1 MFLTVG
7 LAQSGSDLATVFVM
21 SAEPMEHEPSLQTVD
36 ELAATTGFTVRT
48 TRYYASLG
56 LIPPPIRKGRVGY
69 YGPDHRARLELIRAL
84 QDHGFTLQA
93 VERFLEGLPDGVTAE
108 DLAIQRALITSWTS
122 ESTDEIFVRIARELR
137 RMGLPKDA
145 LAQAQE
151 ISTRHMQGLVMELSR
166 LFRDE
171 VIEPFRQT
179 HHTAAEAE
187 RFEQALPR
195 LRDLTI
201 EAIVAA
207 FQEAAN
213 RTISRS
219 LEVGI
224 RSET

>member
-1 MFLTVG
+1 
-7 LAQSGSDLATVFVM
+7 M
-21 SAEPMEHEPSLQTVD
+21 SAEPIEQDVSLQTVD
-36 ELAATTGFTVRT
+36 ELAASTGFTVRT

-69 YGPDHRARLELIRAL
+69 YGPEHRARLELIRAL
-84 QDHGFTLQA
+84 QEHGFTLQA
-93 VERFLEGLPDGVTAE
+93 VERFLDGLPEGVTAE

-122 ESTDEIFVRIARELR
+122 ESTEEIFVRIARELR

-145 LAQAQE
+145 LAQAQV
-151 ISTRHMQGLVMELSR
+151 ISTRHMEGLVVELGR

-179 HHTAAEAE
+179 QHSAAEVE
-187 RFEQALPR
+187 HFEQALPR

-219 LEVGI
+219 LGI
-224 RSET
+224 GTIS

>member
-1 MFLTVG
+1 MTVV
-7 LAQSGSDLATVFVM
+7 LRQSRAPLATVGHM
-21 SAEPMEHEPSLQTVD
+21 SAEPIEHDASLQTVD

-84 QDHGFTLQA
+84 QDHGFTLQG
-93 VERFLEGLPDGVTAE
+93 VERFLEGLPEGVTPE
-108 DLAIQRALITSWTS
+108 DLAIQRALITSWSS

-145 LAQAQE
+145 LARAQE
-151 ISTRHMQGLVMELSR
+151 ISTRHMEGLVVELSR
-166 LFRDE
+166 LFRDQ

-179 HHTAAEAE
+179 QHTAAEAE
-187 RFEQALPR
+187 HFEQALPR
-195 LRDLTI
+195 LRDLTV

-213 RTISRS
+213 QSISRS
-219 LEVGI
+219 LQIGMN
-224 RSET
+224 S

>member
-1 MFLTVG
+1 
-7 LAQSGSDLATVFVM
+7 M
-21 SAEPMEHEPSLQTVD
+21 SAEPLERDLSLQTVD

-69 YGPDHRARLELIRAL
+69 YGPEHRARLELIRAL
-84 QDHGFTLQA
+84 QEHGFTLQG
-93 VERFLEGLPDGVTAE
+93 VERFLDGLPEGVTAE

-122 ESTDEIFVRIARELR
+122 ESTEEIFVRIARELR

-145 LAQAQE
+145 LAEAQE
-151 ISTRHMQGLVMELSR
+151 ISTRHMEGLVIELSR
-166 LFRDE
+166 LFRDQ
-171 VIEPFRQT
+171 VIEPFHQT
-179 HHTAAEAE
+179 QHTPADAE

-219 LEVGI
+219 LAIGI
-224 RSET
+224 NS

>member
-1 MFLTVG
+1 MTVG
-7 LAQSGSDLATVFVM
+7 LRQSEGSIATVGDM
-21 SAEPMEHEPSLQTVD
+21 SAEPVERDASLQTVD

-84 QDHGFTLQA
+84 QEHGFTLQG

-151 ISTRHMQGLVMELSR
+151 ISTRHMEGLVVELSR
-166 LFRDE
+166 LFRDQ

-179 HHTAAEAE
+179 QHTAAEAE
-187 RFEQALPR
+187 HFEQALPR

-213 RTISRS
+213 QSISRS
-219 LEVGI
+219 LQIGMN
-224 RSET
+224 S

>member
-1 MFLTVG
+1 
-7 LAQSGSDLATVFVM
+7 M
-21 SAEPMEHEPSLQTVD
+21 SAEPVERDVSLQTVD
-36 ELAATTGFTVRT
+36 ELAAATGFTVRT

-84 QDHGFTLQA
+84 QDHGFTLQG
-93 VERFLEGLPDGVTAE
+93 VERFLDGLPKDVTAE

-122 ESTDEIFVRIARELR
+122 DSADEIFVRIARELR

-151 ISTRHMQGLVMELSR
+151 ISTRYMEGLVHELSR
-166 LFRDE
+166 VFRDQ

-179 HHTAAEAE
+179 HHSAAEVE
-187 RFEQALPR
+187 RFEQTLPR
-195 LRDLTI
+195 LRDLTV

-219 LEVGI
+219 LEIGI
-224 RSET
+224 KP

>member
-1 MFLTVG
+1 
-7 LAQSGSDLATVFVM
+7 
-21 SAEPMEHEPSLQTVD
+21 
-36 ELAATTGFTVRT
+36 
-48 TRYYASLG
+48 LG

-84 QDHGFTLQA
+84 QDHGFTLQG
-93 VERFLEGLPDGVTAE
+93 VERFLEGLPEGVTPE
-108 DLAIQRALITSWTS
+108 DLAIQRALITSWSS

-151 ISTRHMQGLVMELSR
+151 ISTRHMEGLVVELSR
-166 LFRDE
+166 LFRDQ

-179 HHTAAEAE
+179 QHTAAEAE
-187 RFEQALPR
+187 HFEQALPR
-195 LRDLTI
+195 LRDLTV

-213 RTISRS
+213 QSISRS
-219 LEVGI
+219 LQIGMN
-224 RSET
+224 S

>member
-1 MFLTVG
+1 
-7 LAQSGSDLATVFVM
+7 M
-21 SAEPMEHEPSLQTVD
+21 SAEPIERDASLQTVD

-84 QDHGFTLQA
+84 QEHGFTLQG

-151 ISTRHMQGLVMELSR
+151 ISTRHMEGLVVELSR
-166 LFRDE
+166 LFRDQ

-179 HHTAAEAE
+179 QHTAAEAE
-187 RFEQALPR
+187 HFEQALPR

-213 RTISRS
+213 QSISRS
-219 LEVGI
+219 LQIGMN
-224 RSET
+224 S

>member
-1 MFLTVG
+1 
-7 LAQSGSDLATVFVM
+7 M
-21 SAEPMEHEPSLQTVD
+21 SAVPIESDGSLQTVD

-84 QDHGFTLQA
+84 QDHGFTLQG

-151 ISTRHMQGLVMELSR
+151 ISTRHMEGLVVELSR
-166 LFRDE
+166 LFRDQ

-179 HHTAAEAE
+179 QHTVAEAE
-187 RFEQALPR
+187 HFEQALPR

-207 FQEAAN
+207 FQDAAN
-213 RTISRS
+213 QSISRS
-219 LEVGI
+219 LQIGM
-224 RSET
+224 SS

>member
-1 MFLTVG
+1 
-7 LAQSGSDLATVFVM
+7 M
-21 SAEPMEHEPSLQTVD
+21 SAESIEHDASLQTVD

-84 QDHGFTLQA
+84 QDHGFTLQG
-93 VERFLEGLPDGVTAE
+93 VERFLEGLPEGVTAE
-108 DLAIQRALITSWTS
+108 DLAIQRALITSWSS

-151 ISTRHMQGLVMELSR
+151 ISTRHMEGLVVELSR
-166 LFRDE
+166 LFRDQ

-179 HHTAAEAE
+179 QHTAAEAE
-187 RFEQALPR
+187 HFEQALPR
-195 LRDLTI
+195 LRDLTV

-213 RTISRS
+213 QSISRS
-219 LEVGI
+219 LQIGMN
-224 RSET
+224 S

>member
-1 MFLTVG
+1 MTVG
-7 LAQSGSDLATVFVM
+7 LRQSEASIATVGDM
-21 SAEPMEHEPSLQTVD
+21 SAEPIERDASLQTVD

-84 QDHGFTLQA
+84 QEHGFTLQG

-151 ISTRHMQGLVMELSR
+151 ISTRHMEGLVVELSR
-166 LFRDE
+166 LFRDQ

-179 HHTAAEAE
+179 QHTAAEAE
-187 RFEQALPR
+187 HFEQALPR

-213 RTISRS
+213 QSISRS
-219 LEVGI
+219 LQIGMN
-224 RSET
+224 S

>member
-1 MFLTVG
+1 
-7 LAQSGSDLATVFVM
+7 M
-21 SAEPMEHEPSLQTVD
+21 SAEPIENDVSLQTVD

-56 LIPPPIRKGRVGY
+56 LIPPPIRRGRVGY

-84 QDHGFTLQA
+84 QEHGFTLQG

-151 ISTRHMQGLVMELSR
+151 ISTRHMEGLVVELSR
-166 LFRDE
+166 LFRDQ

-179 HHTAAEAE
+179 QHTAAEAE
-187 RFEQALPR
+187 HFEQALPR

-213 RTISRS
+213 QSISRS
-219 LEVGI
+219 LQIGMN
-224 RSET
+224 S

>member
-1 MFLTVG
+1 
-7 LAQSGSDLATVFVM
+7 M
-21 SAEPMEHEPSLQTVD
+21 SAEPIEPDVLLQTVD
-36 ELAATTGFTVRT
+36 ELAATTGLTVRT

-69 YGPDHRARLELIRAL
+69 YGPEHRARLELIRAL
-84 QDHGFTLQA
+84 QEHGFTLQA
-93 VERFLEGLPDGVTAE
+93 VERFLEGLPEGVTAE

-151 ISTRHMQGLVMELSR
+151 ISTRHMEGLVVELSR
-166 LFRDE
+166 LFRDQ

-179 HHTAAEAE
+179 QHTAAEAE
-187 RFEQALPR
+187 HFERALPR

-213 RTISRS
+213 QSISRS
-219 LEVGI
+219 LQIGI
-224 RSET
+224 NP